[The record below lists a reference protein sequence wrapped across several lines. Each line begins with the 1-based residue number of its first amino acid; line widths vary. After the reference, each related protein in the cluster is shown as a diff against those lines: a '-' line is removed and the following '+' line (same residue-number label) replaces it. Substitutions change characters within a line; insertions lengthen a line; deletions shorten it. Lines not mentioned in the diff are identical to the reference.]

1 MENDSVRSDRTDRSD
16 RNRHR
21 GHRDG
26 REGRDG
32 RDDRGHREDKGHREG
47 HREDRG
53 QQREG
58 RHNRSGQDH
67 YGNHRGSDNSREG
80 RDNHQRRHQRRS
92 GRSRDDRSVTI
103 QSPSGDEGD
112 QSDNRIDDRLDEHVQ
127 VQILPQEDRW
137 DTNTAITD
145 ATSAYTGYSNED
157 LSKIEKPD
165 HLIGPEC
172 GRWVAPTFTIILSTL
187 AFVSPVAMVLLPKLT
202 LIPGLFPNSSTQS
215 PQSDMSCR
223 PECEGLLISLAFKL
237 FFLLLGFWACFYRLP
252 KSTLPRIF
260 MFRCLVLFLVFV
272 LTFSFWLFY
281 VVRIIQSK
289 YHHYYNIVSFAV
301 SLVDALLFLHYLAV
315 ILIEVRHLTTRF
327 IVKVSRS
334 PDGETRCFT
343 LGELSIQRAAVQ
355 CLEQYYK
362 EFPTY
367 NPFLDTIPGARR
379 PGVPNGSVK
388 NSAAGKFKMY
398 SIDGGGD
405 VKAELSAATA
415 AAINA
420 SNNRRSDR
428 GGHNDRFHEELE
440 YERRVR
446 KRRARLVISAED
458 AFTHIKRLHKEDP
471 PVGALPMDPY
481 EAAQAIFPS
490 MARAL
495 QKFLRITRQQPWHT
509 MDSVLQHLATC
520 IAHDMTPKAFLQ
532 RYMKETSIL
541 HQSDKGVASTE
552 QWVLVSDQ
560 VLSRTIE
567 DGMEFQLK
575 QSDVSILC
583 QIKKV
588 PHISILEEVTDPKK
602 NRFVLRLN
610 SETSV

>member
-1 MENDSVRSDRTDRSD
+1 
-16 RNRHR
+16 
-21 GHRDG
+21 
-26 REGRDG
+26 
-32 RDDRGHREDKGHREG
+32 
-47 HREDRG
+47 
-53 QQREG
+53 
-58 RHNRSGQDH
+58 
-67 YGNHRGSDNSREG
+67 
-80 RDNHQRRHQRRS
+80 
-92 GRSRDDRSVTI
+92 VTI

-112 QSDNRIDDRLDEHVQ
+112 HSDDRLDGLDDHVQ

-137 DTNTAITD
+137 DANTAITD
-145 ATSAYTGYSNED
+145 ATTAYTGYSLED
-157 LSKIEKPD
+157 LSKIEKPE
-165 HLIGPEC
+165 HLIGSEC
-172 GRWVAPTFTIILSTL
+172 GRWAAPTFTIIFSSIAFLS
-187 AFVSPVAMVLLPKLT
+187 PIAMVLLPKLT
-202 LIPGLFPNSSTQS
+202 MIPGLFPNATES
-215 PQSDMSCR
+215 PSMACR
-223 PECEGLLISLAFKL
+223 PECEGLLISFAFKL

-260 MFRCLVLFLVFV
+260 MFRALVLFLVFV

-281 VVRIIQSK
+281 VVRIIQSN
-289 YHHYYNIVSFAV
+289 YHHYYNIVTFAV

-315 ILIEVRHLTTRF
+315 ILMEIRHLTTRF

-367 NPFLDTIPGARR
+367 NPFLETIPGSRSARSAI
-379 PGVPNGSVK
+379 GNGSVK
-388 NSAAGKFKMY
+388 NSNASKFKMY

-405 VKAELSAATA
+405 MKAEMSAATA

-420 SNNRRSDR
+420 NNNSRRSDR

-446 KRRARLVISAED
+446 KRRARLVIAAED
-458 AFTHIKRLHKEDP
+458 AFTHIRRLQNADP
-471 PVGALPMDPY
+471 PAGALPMDPY

-532 RYMKETSIL
+532 KYMKETSIL
-541 HQSDKGVASTE
+541 HQSDRGVSQTE

-583 QIKKV
+583 QIKRI

>member
-1 MENDSVRSDRTDRSD
+1 
-16 RNRHR
+16 
-21 GHRDG
+21 
-26 REGRDG
+26 
-32 RDDRGHREDKGHREG
+32 
-47 HREDRG
+47 
-53 QQREG
+53 
-58 RHNRSGQDH
+58 
-67 YGNHRGSDNSREG
+67 
-80 RDNHQRRHQRRS
+80 
-92 GRSRDDRSVTI
+92 
-103 QSPSGDEGD
+103 
-112 QSDNRIDDRLDEHVQ
+112 
-127 VQILPQEDRW
+127 
-137 DTNTAITD
+137 
-145 ATSAYTGYSNED
+145 
-157 LSKIEKPD
+157 
-165 HLIGPEC
+165 
-172 GRWVAPTFTIILSTL
+172 
-187 AFVSPVAMVLLPKLT
+187 MVLLPKLT
-202 LIPGLFPNSSTQS
+202 IIPGLFPNSSSES
-215 PQSDMSCR
+215 PLSSMSCQ
-223 PECEGLLISLAFKL
+223 PECEGLLISFSFKL
-237 FFLLLGFWACFYRLP
+237 FFLILGFWACFYRLP

-260 MFRCLVLFLVFV
+260 MFRALVLFLVFV

-281 VVRIIQSK
+281 VVRIIQSS

-315 ILIEVRHLTTRF
+315 ILMEIRHLTTRF

-367 NPFLDTIPGARR
+367 NPFLETLPGNRKSAI
-379 PGVPNGSVK
+379 GNGSVK
-388 NSAAGKFKMY
+388 NSAAAKFKMY
-398 SIDGGGD
+398 SIDGGGGGSD
-405 VKAELSAATA
+405 VKTELSAATA

-420 SNNRRSDR
+420 NNSRRSDR
-428 GGHNDRFHEELE
+428 GGHNDKFHEELE

-446 KRRARLVISAED
+446 KRRARLILSTED
-458 AFTHIKRLHKEDP
+458 AFTHIRRLQNQDP
-471 PVGALPMDPY
+471 PAGALPMDPY

-490 MARAL
+490 MARSL

-541 HQSDKGVASTE
+541 HQSDRGVSPTE

-583 QIKKV
+583 QIKRI